1 MDLRSNAPFW
11 LLKHGILNSYPSLQA
26 STRASVV
33 ILGAG
38 ITGALMA
45 DHLCKAGF
53 DVLILD
59 RRHAG
64 HGSTAA
70 STALLQYEIDTP
82 LHRLISL
89 VGEQHAVR
97 SYELCLE
104 AIQRIGTIAQRFK
117 EVEYVKKPSFQFA
130 SFRKH
135 VDDLRKEYTLR
146 RQYGISTVHWLDEA
160 DVRDKYT
167 FRAPAGLLS
176 NDGAE
181 LDCYHLTHALL
192 SANQRRGLRV
202 YDNSEV
208 VGIRHAKRHVE
219 LQTASGHT
227 VTARKLII
235 CCGYESQRYVPKV
248 IESQHSTY
256 AIVSEPFEAKDFWYR
271 NSLIWETAM
280 PYLYMRTTS
289 DKRILIGGKDDDFY
303 QPDKRDARIPQ
314 KRQQLEHTFRKLFPA
329 IPFKTD
335 FSWAGV
341 FCGTKDGLP
350 YIGGIRQRPHTYFAL
365 GFGGNGITFSVVA
378 AAIVRDMLLGKR
390 NPDSKIFTFE
400 R

>member
-11 LLKHGILNSYPSLQA
+11 LLKHGILNSYPSLPA
-26 STRASVV
+26 STRAEVV
-33 ILGAG
+33 IMGAG

-53 DVLILD
+53 DVLMLD

-82 LHRLISL
+82 LHKLIPL

-104 AIQRIGTIAQRFK
+104 AIQRIGTIARRFK
-117 EVEYVKKPSFQFA
+117 DVEYVKKPSFQFA

-135 VDDLRKEYTLR
+135 VDDLRKEYILR
-146 RQYGISTVHWLDEA
+146 RRHGISTVHWLDEA
-160 DVRDKYT
+160 DVREKYT
-167 FRAPAGLLS
+167 FPAPAGLLS
-176 NDGAE
+176 HDGAE

-192 SANQRRGLRV
+192 SANQRRGVRV

-208 VGIRHAKRHVE
+208 VGIRHHKRHVE
-219 LQTASGHT
+219 LLTAGGHT

-256 AIVSEPFEAKDFWYR
+256 AIVSEPFEEKNFWYR

-314 KRQQLEHTFRKLFPA
+314 KRKQLEHTFRKLFPD

-350 YIGGIRQRPHTYFAL
+350 YIGRIRQRPHTYFAL

-378 AAIVRDMLLGKR
+378 ATIVRDMLTDKD
-390 NPDSKIFTFE
+390 NSDSKIFTFA

>member
-11 LLKHGILNSYPSLQA
+11 LLKHGILNSYPSLPT
-26 STRASVV
+26 STRADVA
-33 ILGAG
+33 IIGAG

-53 DVLILD
+53 DVLMLD

-82 LHRLISL
+82 LHKLIPL

-97 SYELCLE
+97 SYMLCLE
-104 AIQRIGTIAQRFK
+104 AIHRMGVIAGKFK
-117 EVEYVKKPSFQFA
+117 DVEFVKKPSFQFA

-135 VDDLRKEYTLR
+135 VEDLRKEYTLR
-146 RQYGISTVHWLDEA
+146 RQHGISTVHWLEES
-160 DVRDKYT
+160 DVRKKYA
-167 FRAPAGLLS
+167 FAAPAGLLS
-176 NDGAE
+176 SDGAE

-202 YDNSEV
+202 YDNTEV
-208 VGIRHAKRHVE
+208 VRIRHQKRGVE
-219 LQTASGHT
+219 LLTASGHN

-235 CCGYESQRYVPKV
+235 CCGYESQRYIPTV

-256 AIVSEPFEAKDFWYR
+256 AIVSEPFDKRNFWHR

-280 PYLYMRTTS
+280 PYLYIRTTS

-303 QPDKRDARIPQ
+303 QPNKRDARIPQ
-314 KRQQLEHTFRKLFPA
+314 KRQQLEHAFRKLFPD

-335 FSWAGV
+335 FSWAGT

-350 YIGGIRQRPHTYFAL
+350 YIGSIRQRPHTYFAL
-365 GFGGNGITFSVVA
+365 GFGGNGITFSVIA
-378 AAIVRDMLLGKR
+378 AAIVRDLLLGKS
-390 NPDSKIFTFE
+390 NPDSKIFTFN

>member
-1 MDLRSNAPFW
+1 MDLRSHAPFW
-11 LLKHGILNSYPSLQA
+11 LLKHGILNSYPSLPT
-26 STRASVV
+26 STRADVA
-33 ILGAG
+33 IIGAG

-45 DHLCKAGF
+45 DHVCKAGF
-53 DVLILD
+53 DVLMLD

-82 LHRLISL
+82 LHKLISL
-89 VGEQHAVR
+89 VGQQHAVR
-97 SYELCLE
+97 SYTLCLE
-104 AIQRIGTIAQRFK
+104 AIHRIGTIAGRFK
-117 EVEYVKKPSFQFA
+117 DVEFVRKPSFQFA
-130 SFRKH
+130 SFQKH
-135 VDDLRKEYTLR
+135 VENLRKEYTLR
-146 RQYGISTVHWLDEA
+146 RQHGISTVHWLEER

-167 FRAPAGLLS
+167 FAAPAGLLS
-176 NDGAE
+176 RDGAE

-192 SANQRRGLRV
+192 SSNQRRGLRV
-202 YDNSEV
+202 YDNTEV
-208 VGIRHAKRHVE
+208 VQIRHHKRSVE
-219 LQTASGHT
+219 LLTAGGHT

-235 CCGYESQRYVPKV
+235 CCGYESQRYLPKV

-256 AIVSEPFEAKDFWYR
+256 AIISEPFEEKNFWHR
-271 NSLIWETAM
+271 NSLIWETAT

-303 QPDKRDARIPQ
+303 QPDKRDSRIPQ
-314 KRQQLEHTFRKLFPA
+314 KRQQLEHAFRKLFPD

-335 FSWAGV
+335 FSWAGT

-350 YIGGIRQRPHTYFAL
+350 YIGSIRQRPHTYFAL
-365 GFGGNGITFSVVA
+365 GFGGNGITFSVIA
-378 AAIVRDMLLGKR
+378 AAIVRDLLLGKS
-390 NPDSKIFTFE
+390 NPDSALFTFD

>member
-11 LLKHGILNSYPSLQA
+11 LLKHGILNSYPSLPA
-26 STRASVV
+26 STRADVA
-33 ILGAG
+33 IMGAG

-53 DVLILD
+53 DVLMLD

-82 LHRLISL
+82 LHKLIPL

-97 SYELCLE
+97 SYALCLE
-104 AIQRIGTIAQRFK
+104 AIHRIGAIAGRFK
-117 EVEYVKKPSFQFA
+117 DVEFVKKPSFQFA

-135 VDDLRKEYTLR
+135 VEDLRKEYTLR
-146 RQYGISTVHWLDEA
+146 RQHGISTVRWLDEG

-167 FRAPAGLLS
+167 FAAPAGLLS
-176 NDGAE
+176 SDGAE

-192 SANQRRGLRV
+192 SSNQRRGLRV
-202 YDNSEV
+202 YDNTEV
-208 VGIRHAKRHVE
+208 VHIRHHKRSVE
-219 LQTASGHT
+219 LLTAGGHT

-235 CCGYESQRYVPKV
+235 CCGYESQQYIPKV

-256 AIVSEPFEAKDFWYR
+256 AIVSEPFEEKNFWHR

-280 PYLYMRTTS
+280 PYLYIRTTS

-314 KRQQLEHTFRKLFPA
+314 KRQQLEDSFRKLFPD

-335 FSWAGV
+335 FSWAGT

-350 YIGGIRQRPHTYFAL
+350 YIGSIPQRPHTYFAL
-365 GFGGNGITFSVVA
+365 GFGGNGITFSVIA
-378 AAIVRDMLLGKR
+378 AAIVRDLLLGKR
-390 NPDSKIFTFE
+390 NPDSKIFTFD